1 MGNLSIDAFLVH
13 NTLITLINTIIHGK
27 NRNQCIKDLK
37 ELFNDPIRLGYLL
50 RYYGISEELLSSP
63 AHRQNLEEIAQICL
77 KTLIDNDFNIIDFNV
92 IPDKKIV
99 IELGS
104 PNFLAAKLNI
114 EILDNSSYKFTTF
127 SQLPSRITH
136 STDIEIAGNK
146 NKILHLKTT
155 NTIHSSGDIFSQK
168 VDIVTKTDQAG
179 MVLDN
184 NGFAQQYIVK
194 MPNGTKSK
202 LTLKDGMIN
211 GTIPWNG
218 NPLHL
223 NFEECTDEDLYK
235 NISSTIKRNPSA
247 SQYYIDTFGE
257 DRVTSLLEQFKQF
270 ETD

>member
-13 NTLITLINTIIHGK
+13 NTLITLINNIIHGK
-27 NRNQCIKDLK
+27 NRNPCIKALK

-104 PNFLAAKLNI
+104 PSFLAAKLNI

-155 NTIHSSGDIFSQK
+155 NTILFS
-168 VDIVTKTDQAG
+168 I
-179 MVLDN
+179 
-184 NGFAQQYIVK
+184 
-194 MPNGTKSK
+194 
-202 LTLKDGMIN
+202 
-211 GTIPWNG
+211 
-218 NPLHL
+218 
-223 NFEECTDEDLYK
+223 
-235 NISSTIKRNPSA
+235 
-247 SQYYIDTFGE
+247 
-257 DRVTSLLEQFKQF
+257 
-270 ETD
+270 